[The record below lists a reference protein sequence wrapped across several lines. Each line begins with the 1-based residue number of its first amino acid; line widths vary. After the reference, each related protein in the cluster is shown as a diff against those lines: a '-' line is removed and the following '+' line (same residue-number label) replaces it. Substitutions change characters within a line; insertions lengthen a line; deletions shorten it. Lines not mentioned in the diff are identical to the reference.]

1 MRTVSCEEVRSSSV
15 SQKSRSGTSA
25 PATSASASASAT
37 SASSTNSKISKVT
50 NSKATGNKVTESHFT
65 PRTRRL
71 AILSKTHARTT
82 TIYGEGGPFPT
93 NFSRVARMDFAWATT
108 KDVSK
113 LNTDPI
119 LKDALTRA
127 AKDDDVKKKLIT
139 FVRDLSSLYNS
150 C

>member
-1 MRTVSCEEVRSSSV
+1 MRTVSCKEVRSSSV

-25 PATSASASASAT
+25 FASAT
-37 SASSTNSKISKVT
+37 VTPTSSTNSKISKVA

-65 PRTRRL
+65 PRTHRL

-93 NFSRVARMDFAWATT
+93 NFSHVTRMDFAWATT
-108 KDVSK
+108 KDVLK

-119 LKDALTRA
+119 LKDAFTRA

>member
-25 PATSASASASAT
+25 RATSVSASVTPAL
-37 SASSTNSKISKVT
+37 STNSKSSKVA

-93 NFSRVARMDFAWATT
+93 NFSHVTRMDFAWATT
-108 KDVSK
+108 KDVLK

-119 LKDALTRA
+119 LKDAFTRA